1 MSIKQKLLLGFGT
14 LIIILSI
21 FGAYVY
27 NGLITFDNI
36 SDKKAQLYEKL
47 VDVEI
52 IRNINTAVSLSA
64 MDLIVRKD
72 RGNVDIEYSN
82 KVDTLF
88 NKVWSYKNELEED
101 ANTKERK
108 KLVNEIMISFK
119 KLEPIIKENLPT
131 LVKEKASDEE
141 FENLDENI
149 ESAVGM
155 MNHHIKQLIS
165 SLQKEL
171 NKADLEEIAY
181 SENIKQYTILTI
193 ILAIIISLFI
203 ASYVTRN
210 ITLSLRSFQEGLL
223 DFFKFLNK
231 ESEETTLLNQSND
244 EIGEMAKIV
253 NQNIKFTKLNIK
265 EDRKFID
272 QTIKVLSEF
281 EKGDLS
287 QRLNITVNNPSLMQL
302 KFVIDSMASN
312 IETNINNVL
321 TVLDEYT
328 SYNYL
333 NKVDNPNVQDHLL
346 KLTTGV
352 NLLGDSITSM
362 LIENKRNGLTLNNS
376 AHVLLENVDTLNLNA
391 NETAASLEETA
402 ASLEE
407 ITSTIINNTGNISKM
422 SDYANKVTT
431 SVQKGNELASQTTLA
446 MDEINEQV
454 NSINEAISVIDQI
467 AFQTNILS
475 LNAAVEAATA
485 GEAGKGFAVVAQEV
499 RNLASRSAQAA
510 KEIKDLVGSA
520 NDKANEGKKISDEM
534 INGYTVLNENIKKTI
549 ELIKHVEVSSREQ
562 QVGIEQINSAI
573 TLQDQQTQKLASIA
587 MQTQE
592 VANETSSIS
601 TKVVENTNQKQFVG
615 K

>member
-1 MSIKQKLLLGFGT
+1 M
-14 LIIILSI
+14 
-21 FGAYVY
+21 
-27 NGLITFDNI
+27 
-36 SDKKAQLYEKL
+36 
-47 VDVEI
+47 EI
-52 IRNINTAVSLSA
+52 IRNINTSISLSA

-155 MNHHIKQLIS
+155 MDHHIKQLIS

-312 IETNINNVL
+312 IETNINNV
-321 TVLDEYT
+321 
-328 SYNYL
+328 
-333 NKVDNPNVQDHLL
+333 
-346 KLTTGV
+346 
-352 NLLGDSITSM
+352 
-362 LIENKRNGLTLNNS
+362 
-376 AHVLLENVDTLNLNA
+376 
-391 NETAASLEETA
+391 
-402 ASLEE
+402 
-407 ITSTIINNTGNISKM
+407 
-422 SDYANKVTT
+422 
-431 SVQKGNELASQTTLA
+431 
-446 MDEINEQV
+446 
-454 NSINEAISVIDQI
+454 
-467 AFQTNILS
+467 
-475 LNAAVEAATA
+475 
-485 GEAGKGFAVVAQEV
+485 
-499 RNLASRSAQAA
+499 
-510 KEIKDLVGSA
+510 
-520 NDKANEGKKISDEM
+520 
-534 INGYTVLNENIKKTI
+534 
-549 ELIKHVEVSSREQ
+549 
-562 QVGIEQINSAI
+562 
-573 TLQDQQTQKLASIA
+573 
-587 MQTQE
+587 
-592 VANETSSIS
+592 
-601 TKVVENTNQKQFVG
+601 
-615 K
+615 

>member
-1 MSIKQKLLLGFGT
+1 M
-14 LIIILSI
+14 
-21 FGAYVY
+21 
-27 NGLITFDNI
+27 
-36 SDKKAQLYEKL
+36 
-47 VDVEI
+47 
-52 IRNINTAVSLSA
+52 
-64 MDLIVRKD
+64 
-72 RGNVDIEYSN
+72 
-82 KVDTLF
+82 
-88 NKVWSYKNELEED
+88 
-101 ANTKERK
+101 
-108 KLVNEIMISFK
+108 
-119 KLEPIIKENLPT
+119 
-131 LVKEKASDEE
+131 
-141 FENLDENI
+141 
-149 ESAVGM
+149 
-155 MNHHIKQLIS
+155 
-165 SLQKEL
+165 
-171 NKADLEEIAY
+171 
-181 SENIKQYTILTI
+181 
-193 ILAIIISLFI
+193 
-203 ASYVTRN
+203 
-210 ITLSLRSFQEGLL
+210 SFQEGLL

-231 ESEETTLLNQSND
+231 EREETTLLKQSND

-253 NQNIKFTKLNIK
+253 NQNIQFTKLNIK
-265 EDRKFID
+265 EDRQFID
-272 QTIKVLSEF
+272 ETIKVLSEF

-287 QRLNITVNNPSLMQL
+287 QRLDITVNNPSLMQL
-302 KFVIDSMASN
+302 KHVLDSMASN

-321 TVLDEYT
+321 TVLNEYT

-362 LIENKRNGLTLNNS
+362 LIENKKNGLTLNNS
-376 AHVLLENVDTLNLNA
+376 AHILLQNVDTLNLNA
-391 NETAASLEETA
+391 NETAASLEQTA

-422 SDYANKVTT
+422 SEYANKVTT

-446 MDEINEQV
+446 MDEINDQV

-510 KEIKDLVGSA
+510 KGIKDLVGSA

-549 ELIKHVEVSSREQ
+549 ELIRHVEVSSGEQ
-562 QVGIEQINSAI
+562 QLGIEQINSAI

-592 VANETSSIS
+592 VANDTSSIS
-601 TKVVENTNQKQFVG
+601 NKVVENTNQKQFVG

>member
-155 MNHHIKQLIS
+155 MDHHIKQLIS

-520 NDKANEGKKISDEM
+520 NDKANEGK
-534 INGYTVLNENIKKTI
+534 
-549 ELIKHVEVSSREQ
+549 
-562 QVGIEQINSAI
+562 
-573 TLQDQQTQKLASIA
+573 
-587 MQTQE
+587 
-592 VANETSSIS
+592 
-601 TKVVENTNQKQFVG
+601 
-615 K
+615 